1 MLVIYWL
8 GSLGAAGLPRVLSHC
23 CWVTVG
29 PPVSTQRPRNLRVA
43 QGTVTTHSGCAGALP
58 AGIVHSQ
65 ESHWGQT
72 AKELGKGCAE
82 PLTVGL
88 LQLGM
93 TALGFLS
100 NPASSV
106 PAWCPGDFGWGEQP
120 HCLESLDLCRAGSF
134 ALQMS
139 TLENYTL
146 REIQFI
152 LYKVGYLCTVNKYI
166 TNLSCLKK
174 VLPFWC
180 LFPKLTPIYKKVLFF
195 FFWLVLL
202 DFFSCEALCTSL
214 HLVSKSCFEK
224 KTKPNSWAHLCS
236 LESHCK
242 LQQHTNMGQ
251 ASSWGCLCWVPRW
264 VLTRVFL
271 IQPPFSWY
279 FWGKSFH
286 SCT

>member
-8 GSLGAAGLPRVLSHC
+8 GSLGAAGLPRVLSHR

-72 AKELGKGCAE
+72 AKELGEGCAE

-106 PAWCPGDFGWGEQP
+106 PAWCLGGFGWGEQP

-180 LFPKLTPIYKKVLFF
+180 LFPKLMPIYKKVLFF
-195 FFWLVLL
+195 FFFGWFYWI
-202 DFFSCEALCTSL
+202 FFPVKLYAHHCIWFQNPAL
-214 HLVSKSCFEK
+214 K
-224 KTKPNSWAHLCS
+224 KKPNQTAEHISAL
-236 LESHCK
+236 
-242 LQQHTNMGQ
+242 
-251 ASSWGCLCWVPRW
+251 
-264 VLTRVFL
+264 
-271 IQPPFSWY
+271 
-279 FWGKSFH
+279 
-286 SCT
+286 